1 MYMGIFLL
9 IREMGKDLENFQGIQ
24 FKVLGKMPIVMV
36 VWGSKILPQVLTKCK
51 RRLFLLG
58 FLLKCFR
65 ACLRIEKESDR
76 GAL

>member
-1 MYMGIFLL
+1 
-9 IREMGKDLENFQGIQ
+9 
-24 FKVLGKMPIVMV
+24 MPIVMV

-65 ACLRIEKESDR
+65 AVLRLEKESDR
-76 GAL
+76 GLFREHVGLTKGSILEGF